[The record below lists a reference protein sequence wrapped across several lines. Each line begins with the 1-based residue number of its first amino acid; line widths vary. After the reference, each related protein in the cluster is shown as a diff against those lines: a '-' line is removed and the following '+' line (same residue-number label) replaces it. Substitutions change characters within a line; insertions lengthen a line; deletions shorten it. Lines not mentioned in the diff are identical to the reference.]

1 MKKLE
6 FEGTSLEDLKNF
18 PPEARREA
26 GHQLHLVQ
34 IGENPTDWKPMET
47 IGAGVKEIRVH
58 IAGEWRVLYVTKLP
72 EAVYVLHVFSKK
84 SKVTRKIDKDLA
96 KRRYQDLINRLRK

>member
-26 GHQLHLVQ
+26 GHQLFLVQ
-34 IGENPTDWKPMET
+34 IGEIPADWKPMET
-47 IGAGVKEIRVH
+47 IGAGVKEIRVR
-58 IAGEWRVLYVTKLP
+58 IAGEWRILYVAKLP
-72 EAVYVLHVFSKK
+72 EAVYVLHAFSKK
-84 SKVTRKIDKDLA
+84 SQVTRKIDKDLA

>member
-6 FEGTSLEDLKNF
+6 FEGTSLGDLKTF

-26 GHQLHLVQ
+26 GHQLYLVQ

-58 IAGEWRVLYVTKLP
+58 IAGEWRILYVAKLP
-72 EAVYVLHVFSKK
+72 QAVYVLHAFPKK